1 MLVSVRL
8 VIAKGVILC
17 EWKIETLLV
26 YSNCLRAF
34 RNTAVTEKLSLE
46 NRFNK
51 KNSIWDNMLELHK
64 VSLYLYI
71 YLVPQGSFDRHS
83 HSCERSVSC

>member
-17 EWKIETLLV
+17 KWKIETLLV

-51 KNSIWDNMLELHK
+51 KNSIWDNMPELHK
-64 VSLYLYI
+64 VCISI
-71 YLVPQGSFDRHS
+71 SI
-83 HSCERSVSC
+83 